1 MRNSATAFISYP
13 VNRKSMIDLFVGR
26 AFRYIYCTQWHVRG
40 HNECDP
46 DAAAGQAARQIPL
59 AGVSTVLRKISL
71 IIFGQVSMQRIL
83 NLSATQTS

>member
-1 MRNSATAFISYP
+1 
-13 VNRKSMIDLFVGR
+13 MIDLFVGR
-26 AFRYIYCTQWHVRG
+26 AFRYFIVLNVMFVVMMKC
-40 HNECDP
+40 EP

-83 NLSATQTS
+83 NLSAIQTS